1 MAIYSICPPKVIIKA
16 QLIRYNLNDLSQA
29 SIDSTLVFTG
39 NNLWVHGGCS
49 DGKFYVLRVSFSKWL
64 ALAQTLH
71 MSYGWW
77 FQSCKVKALKHSGA
91 T

>member
-1 MAIYSICPPKVIIKA
+1 MIIKA
-16 QLIRYNLNDLSQA
+16 EVIRFHLNDPSQA

-49 DGKFYVLRVSFSKWL
+49 EKFYVLRVSFSKWL

-77 FQSCKVKALKHSGA
+77 FQSCKVKALKHSVA